1 MDRNSSSKGLSE
13 ALLSKSNIDESMDFL
28 GPRMSICLLLLTVVL
43 ESIGTLLLKRALEDF
58 ICLIMAYICY
68 FSSLGLFSVVL
79 RQISLSVAYTTWCT
93 LGTVSVCLLSKVF
106 YNESISMS
114 KGFCILLTIPCVVGM
129 YVLP

>member
-1 MDRNSSSKGLSE
+1 MDRNSPKGLSE
-13 ALLSKSNIDESMDFL
+13 VLLSKSNIDESVDIL
-28 GPRMSICLLLLTVVL
+28 GPRISIRLLLLTVVL
-43 ESIGTLLLKRALEDF
+43 ESIGTLLLKGALEDYK
-58 ICLIMAYICY
+58 CLIMAYICY

-106 YNESISMS
+106 YNENISMS
-114 KGFCILLTIPCVVGM
+114 KGICILLTIPCVVGM

>member
-1 MDRNSSSKGLSE
+1 MDRNKTKGLSE
-13 ALLSKSNIDESMDFL
+13 ALLSKSNIDESVCLL
-28 GPRMSICLLLLTVVL
+28 GPRMSMCLLLVTVVL
-43 ESIGTLLLKRALEDF
+43 ESIGTLLLKRSLEDYR
-58 ICLIMAYICY
+58 CMIMAYVCY

-106 YNESISMS
+106 YNENISTS
-114 KGFCILLTIPCVVGM
+114 KAFCIVLTIPCVIGM